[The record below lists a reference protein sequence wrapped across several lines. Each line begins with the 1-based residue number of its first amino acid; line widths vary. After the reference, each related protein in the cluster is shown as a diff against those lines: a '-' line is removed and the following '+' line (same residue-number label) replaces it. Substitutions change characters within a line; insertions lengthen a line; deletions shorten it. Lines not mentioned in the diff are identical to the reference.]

1 MKIVIDVFGCDYPD
15 QVIEGLAKAINQ
27 IEEVTLVATGD
38 KAYIEEKLNGVEF
51 DRSRLE
57 IVDAPEVITNNDV
70 PIRALRQKKNSS
82 MVKALTLL
90 RDNEDIPVMITAG
103 STGAMFA
110 GAILVLGRDNM
121 SERPTLVTALPTEKG
136 NYVCIADC
144 GANVDCKPDQLL
156 KFGEY
161 ASVYMQKTYGIE
173 SPKVALLSVGTE
185 DKKGNSLTKETF
197 TMLKESNLNFVGNI
211 ESKTAI
217 SGDVDVIVCDGFSG
231 NVLLKSIEGVAKT
244 VMKMVST
251 ALKKNADANSDF
263 TFVKKAFGELMQTFD
278 FNSLAGSMLLG
289 AKKPIIKGH
298 GSANADTVVN
308 TVKQAMTMVKSGFAR

>member
-27 IEEVTLVATGD
+27 IDGVTLIATGD
-38 KAYIEEKLNGVEF
+38 KAYIEQKLKDIDF

-57 IVDAPEVITNNDV
+57 IIDAPEVITNDDV
-70 PIRALRQKKNSS
+70 PINALRQKKNSS
-82 MVKALTLL
+82 IVKALNEL
-90 RDNEDIPVMITAG
+90 RDNPEVPVMITAG

-110 GAILVLGRDNM
+110 GAILVLGREGLD
-121 SERPTLVTALPTEKG
+121 ERPTLVTALPTEKG

-144 GANVDCKPDQLL
+144 GANVDCKPDQLV

-161 ASVYMQKTYGIE
+161 ASVYMQKMHGVE
-173 SPKVALLSVGTE
+173 NPKVALLSVGTE
-185 DKKGNSLTKETF
+185 DKKGNLLTKEAF
-197 TMLKESNLNFVGNI
+197 SLLKESNLNFVGNI

-231 NVLLKSIEGVAKT
+231 NVLLKGIEGVAKT
-244 VMKMVST
+244 VMKMVVT

-278 FNSLAGSMLLG
+278 FNSLAGSILLG

-308 TVKQAMTMVKSGFAR
+308 TVKQAIKMVERGYAR

>member
-15 QVIEGLAKAINQ
+15 QVIEGLTKAINQ

-161 ASVYMQKTYGIE
+161 ASAYMQKTYGIE
-173 SPKVALLSVGTE
+173 SPRVALLSVGTE

-197 TMLKESNLNFVGNI
+197 NMLKESNLNFVGNI

>member
-38 KAYIEEKLNGVEF
+38 KAYIEERLNGVEF

-161 ASVYMQKTYGIE
+161 ASAYMQKTYGIE
-173 SPKVALLSVGTE
+173 SPRVALLSVGTE

-197 TMLKESNLNFVGNI
+197 NMLKESNLNFVGNI

-251 ALKKNADANSDF
+251 ALKKNVDANSDF

>member
-161 ASVYMQKTYGIE
+161 ASAYMQKTYGIE
-173 SPKVALLSVGTE
+173 SPRVALLSVGTE

-197 TMLKESNLNFVGNI
+197 NMLKESNLNFVGNI

-263 TFVKKAFGELMQTFD
+263 TFVKKAFGELMQKFD

>member
-197 TMLKESNLNFVGNI
+197 NM
-211 ESKTAI
+211 
-217 SGDVDVIVCDGFSG
+217 
-231 NVLLKSIEGVAKT
+231 
-244 VMKMVST
+244 
-251 ALKKNADANSDF
+251 
-263 TFVKKAFGELMQTFD
+263 
-278 FNSLAGSMLLG
+278 
-289 AKKPIIKGH
+289 
-298 GSANADTVVN
+298 
-308 TVKQAMTMVKSGFAR
+308 